1 MDYDYNF
8 ENADYLT
15 TLDAVRGSLYKVVAN
30 VNKEIFSLNKSIAE
44 NPDDQELVDKKTKLE
59 GYLSNIIE
67 LEDSIAKELVK
78 IDKLVDG
85 NLKDIDVGSVSVN
98 SEEAESFKKDIVG
111 EVLKNMSKNKEES
124 ASSKKTEEKTDVEE
138 TPTAEETQA
147 TTDVPVEKEEAP
159 AEGEKAVTDNTPVE
173 ESTPAVSVNEE
184 PANPIEPPIE
194 ATSQDEP
201 KEEETEASVDTVPT
215 EEKTEEPASEAAAI
229 YVANKTDEGVAKAI
243 LVTDDQFKK
252 LDASRASQLALCKF
266 RDALS
271 GKQVVETKSDLES
284 LMEKANEL
292 YQSGNLAEAE
302 KIYNQISELNAK
314 GQA

>member
-147 TTDVPVEKEEAP
+147 ATDVPVEKEEAP

-184 PANPIEPPIE
+184 PVNPIEPPIE

-252 LDASRASQLALCKF
+252 LDAIRASQLALCKF

>member
-44 NPDDQELVDKKTKLE
+44 NPDPELVDKKTKLE

-85 NLKDIDVGSVSVN
+85 NLKDIDVGSVSVD

-124 ASSKKTEEKTDVEE
+124 ASSKKTEEKTDVEK
-138 TPTAEETQA
+138 TPTGEETQA

-159 AEGEKAVTDNTPVE
+159 AEGEKAPRENRRPRGDRRP
-173 ESTPAVSVNEE
+173 
-184 PANPIEPPIE
+184 
-194 ATSQDEP
+194 
-201 KEEETEASVDTVPT
+201 
-215 EEKTEEPASEAAAI
+215 
-229 YVANKTDEGVAKAI
+229 
-243 LVTDDQFKK
+243 
-252 LDASRASQLALCKF
+252 
-266 RDALS
+266 
-271 GKQVVETKSDLES
+271 
-284 LMEKANEL
+284 
-292 YQSGNLAEAE
+292 SGNDRRGRREDRKE
-302 KIYNQISELNAK
+302 KREQKRLVKQILKKNGTK
-314 GQA
+314 

>member
-147 TTDVPVEKEEAP
+147 TTDVPVEKEDAP

>member
-85 NLKDIDVGSVSVN
+85 NLKDIDVGSVSVD

-111 EVLKNMSKNKEES
+111 LQIPINNITKNKVDKIVYSIFDYYDFTHIEL
-124 ASSKKTEEKTDVEE
+124 VVVNII
-138 TPTAEETQA
+138 
-147 TTDVPVEKEEAP
+147 TTM
-159 AEGEKAVTDNTPVE
+159 
-173 ESTPAVSVNEE
+173 
-184 PANPIEPPIE
+184 
-194 ATSQDEP
+194 
-201 KEEETEASVDTVPT
+201 
-215 EEKTEEPASEAAAI
+215 
-229 YVANKTDEGVAKAI
+229 Y
-243 LVTDDQFKK
+243 
-252 LDASRASQLALCKF
+252 
-266 RDALS
+266 
-271 GKQVVETKSDLES
+271 
-284 LMEKANEL
+284 
-292 YQSGNLAEAE
+292 
-302 KIYNQISELNAK
+302 
-314 GQA
+314 

>member
-147 TTDVPVEKEEAP
+147 ATDVPVEKEEAP

>member
-44 NPDDQELVDKKTKLE
+44 NPDPELVDKKTKLE

-85 NLKDIDVGSVSVN
+85 NLKDIDVGSVSVD
-98 SEEAESFKKDIVG
+98 SEEAENFKKDIVG

-124 ASSKKTEEKTDVEE
+124 ASSEKEKVVDANPSEDVQEE
-138 TPTAEETQA
+138 T
-147 TTDVPVEKEEAP
+147 
-159 AEGEKAVTDNTPVE
+159 DNSPVE
-173 ESTPAVSVNEE
+173 ESSPAVTVHEE
-184 PANPIEPPIE
+184 TANSIEPPIE
-194 ATSQDEP
+194 STSQDEP
-201 KEEETEASVDTVPT
+201 KEEVNDAPAEAQAS
-215 EEKTEEPASEAAAI
+215 EEKTEDTPASDADAI

>member
-138 TPTAEETQA
+138 TPGVEETSEVA
-147 TTDVPVEKEEAP
+147 TTDAPVEKEETP
-159 AEGEKAVTDNTPVE
+159 AEGEETVTETTTEESAPAVT
-173 ESTPAVSVNEE
+173 VNEE
-184 PANPIEPPIE
+184 PATIKV
-194 ATSQDEP
+194 SQ
-201 KEEETEASVDTVPT
+201 
-215 EEKTEEPASEAAAI
+215 
-229 YVANKTDEGVAKAI
+229 
-243 LVTDDQFKK
+243 
-252 LDASRASQLALCKF
+252 
-266 RDALS
+266 
-271 GKQVVETKSDLES
+271 
-284 LMEKANEL
+284 
-292 YQSGNLAEAE
+292 
-302 KIYNQISELNAK
+302 
-314 GQA
+314 

>member
-85 NLKDIDVGSVSVN
+85 NLKDIDVGSVSVD

>member
-59 GYLSNIIE
+59 GYLFNIIE

-85 NLKDIDVGSVSVN
+85 NLKDIDVGSVSVD

>member
-44 NPDDQELVDKKTKLE
+44 NPDPELVDKKTKLE

-292 YQSGNLAEAE
+292 YQSGNIAEAD

>member
-44 NPDDQELVDKKTKLE
+44 NPDPELVDKKTKLE

-85 NLKDIDVGSVSVN
+85 NLKDIDVGSVSVD

-124 ASSKKTEEKTDVEE
+124 ASSKKTEEKTDVEK
-138 TPTAEETQA
+138 TPTGEETQA

-159 AEGEKAVTDNTPVE
+159 AEGEKAATDNTPVE
-173 ESTPAVSVNEE
+173 ESTPAVSINEE

-201 KEEETEASVDTVPT
+201 KEEETETSVDTVPT
-215 EEKTEEPASEAAAI
+215 EEKTEEPASEADAI

-292 YQSGNLAEAE
+292 YQSGNIAEAE

>member
-147 TTDVPVEKEEAP
+147 ATDAPVEKEETP